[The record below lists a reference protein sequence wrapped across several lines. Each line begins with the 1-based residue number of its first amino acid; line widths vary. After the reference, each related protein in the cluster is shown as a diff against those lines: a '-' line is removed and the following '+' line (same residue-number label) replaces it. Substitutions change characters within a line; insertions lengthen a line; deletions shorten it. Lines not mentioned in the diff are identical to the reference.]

1 MGNDGGD
8 LTAVL
13 ADRFAA
19 LRHRLD
25 EAGGQGVRVLAVTK
39 GFGPE
44 AWTAASAVGLTDV
57 GENYAQEAL
66 AKSSAGTLGMLKLHF
81 IGRLQSN
88 KVKLLAPYIAVWQSV
103 DRAEVADAIARRSPA
118 ARVFVQVNVSGQAQ
132 QGGCDMAK
140 TDALVAHCQ
149 GAGLA
154 VEGLMTIGRQG
165 SDDDIA
171 TGFRWLRHTADRLG
185 LVECSMGMS
194 SDLEIAVGEG
204 ATMVRVGTALFGKR
218 PELGAR

>member
-1 MGNDGGD
+1 
-8 LTAVL
+8 
-13 ADRFAA
+13 
-19 LRHRLD
+19 
-25 EAGGQGVRVLAVTK
+25 VRILAVTK

-44 AWTAASAVGLTDV
+44 IWLAASAVGLTDV

-66 AKSSAGTLGMLKLHF
+66 TKSASGALGSLRLHF

-88 KVKLLAPYIAVWQSV
+88 KIKLLSPHVAVWQSV
-103 DRAEVADAIARRSPA
+103 DRSEVADAISRRSA
-118 ARVFVQVNVSGQAQ
+118 GARVYVQVNVSGQAQ

-140 TDALVAHCQ
+140 TDELVAHCQ
-149 GAGLA
+149 SIGLT

-165 SDDDIA
+165 SSSDVA

-218 PELGAR
+218 PEFGAR